1 MQKIQVFSR
10 SGRLLDTVRP
20 RKARALVR
28 DGQAA
33 GDGAVIRFTHYTDA
47 ELSKIQVEQ
56 GYDAAHAAGRT
67 WHSQQPAASGFRRCM
82 VAGMVYS

>member
-1 MQKIQVFSR
+1 M
-10 SGRLLDTVRP
+10 
-20 RKARALVR
+20 
-28 DGQAA
+28 
-33 GDGAVIRFTHYTDA
+33 IRFTHYTDA